1 MNQVLNDNRKF
12 KAMTADEADALFAE
26 IATIE
31 LEAVSIGADGDAEVQ
46 KIKDVFEKL
55 LYNAKLELP
64 EKVEFLTAYI
74 QANPERFKKPRARKT
89 PEGQYG
95 LRSVSNLEINDEQE
109 VITYA
114 KGAGMPELLDITTK
128 INKPAL
134 LKAINEGHIIKGVS
148 VASGERAFYK
158 IAQELLAKAKGK

>member
-12 KAMTADEADALFAE
+12 KSMTADEADALFAE

-74 QANPERFKKPRARKT
+74 QANSERFQKPRARKT

-95 LRSVSNLEINDEQE
+95 LRTVSNLEITDEQE
-109 VITYA
+109 VLKYLR
-114 KGAGMPELLDITTK
+114 GAGMDECLEVSVK
-128 INKPAL
+128 VVKPAVI
-134 LKAINEGHIIKGVS
+134 KAINEGHKIPGCQVI
-148 VASGERAFYK
+148 SGERAFYK
-158 IAQELLAKAKGK
+158 IAQELLAKAKGR